1 MKFEL
6 EKATD
11 GKHKWIGVFT
21 DDKDEHIKRIPFGSS
36 GYEDFT
42 QHRNR
47 LRRSMYIVRH
57 RKNEN
62 WNDPMTAGA
71 LSRWILWETP
81 HLETN
86 VRRFKQKFNLS

>member
-6 EKATD
+6 ERATD
-11 GKHKWIGVFT
+11 GKHKWVGVFT
-21 DDKDEHIKRIPFGSS
+21 DADGKETRVPFGAV
-36 GYEDFT
+36 GYQDFT
-42 QHRNR
+42 QHHNR
-47 LRRSMYIVRH
+47 VRRSMYLLRH

-71 LSRWILWETP
+71 LSRWLLWGDVP

-86 VRRFKQKFNLS
+86 VRTFKKRFNLE